1 MSLSDAELQRLA
13 DLARLHLDDAER
25 DALRGDIGKLLDYVR
40 SLQGLETSG
49 VEELVRPVDLFSVF
63 RDDEA
68 RPGLTQAEALELA
81 TQTEDGFFKVPRTV
95 EP

>member
-1 MSLSDAELQRLA
+1 
-13 DLARLHLDDAER
+13 LDTTR
-25 DALRGDIGKLLDYVR
+25 
-40 SLQGLETSG
+40 

-81 TQTEDGFFKVPRTV
+81 TQAEDGFFKVPRTV
-95 EP
+95 EVEP